1 MGIAELINTVYEKV
15 AYHVTYSINEHGA
28 IVKEEHNVRYS
39 VARFNRTLT
48 VVLSIMLFIFVFGL
62 TTNELTRR
70 SQNKIYLETFY
81 IDQLCFRDEHLS
93 ECYNIQSRN
102 GIHIYQHVEDDISTL
117 FISGE

>member
-1 MGIAELINTVYEKV
+1 MAINEILNKLYEKV

-28 IVKEEHNVRYS
+28 ITKEEKNAKYS
-39 VARFNRTLT
+39 VGRINKTLT
-48 VVLSIMLFIFVFGL
+48 VILSIMLFIFIFGL

-81 IDQLCFRDEHLS
+81 IDQLCFKGNELS
-93 ECYNIQSRN
+93 ECYNIPSRN
-102 GIHIYQHVEDDISTL
+102 GIHIYEHVEDEVSTL